1 MKKIAFLISG
11 NIRIYEKNLVFF
23 EEIKKI
29 LRDFEIII
37 VSSIWENQE
46 DLENFKEKYKIKFI
60 NQIEQKNCNDNIKN
74 FQVLV
79 EQKNDQLLFSHKI
92 EKGGS
97 SKSYGIEAA
106 KLAGV
111 PKEVIEKAR
120 KVLNSLEKNNN
131 FNNEIKIK

>member
-29 LRDFEIII
+29 LKDFEIII

-60 NQIEQKNCNDNIKN
+60 
-74 FQVLV
+74 
-79 EQKNDQLLFSHKI
+79 
-92 EKGGS
+92 
-97 SKSYGIEAA
+97 
-106 KLAGV
+106 
-111 PKEVIEKAR
+111 
-120 KVLNSLEKNNN
+120 
-131 FNNEIKIK
+131 

>member
-29 LRDFEIII
+29 LKDFEIII

-60 NQIEQKNCNDNIKN
+60 NQIKQKNWNDKINAVKFVTGEEN
-74 FQVLV
+74 L
-79 EQKNDQLLFSHKI
+79 SWKI
-92 EKGGS
+92 ENVFHMWHS
-97 SKSYGIEAA
+97 I
-106 KLAGV
+106 V
-111 PKEVIEKAR
+111 
-120 KVLNSLEKNNN
+120 
-131 FNNEIKIK
+131 

>member
-29 LRDFEIII
+29 LKDFEIII

-60 NQIEQKNCNDNIKN
+60 NQIKQKNWND
-74 FQVLV
+74 
-79 EQKNDQLLFSHKI
+79 
-92 EKGGS
+92 
-97 SKSYGIEAA
+97 
-106 KLAGV
+106 
-111 PKEVIEKAR
+111 R
-120 KVLNSLEKNNN
+120 
-131 FNNEIKIK
+131 

>member
-29 LRDFEIII
+29 LKDYEIII

-60 NQIEQKNCNDNIKN
+60 NQIKQKNWND
-74 FQVLV
+74 
-79 EQKNDQLLFSHKI
+79 KI
-92 EKGGS
+92 NAVKFVTGE
-97 SKSYGIEAA
+97 
-106 KLAGV
+106 
-111 PKEVIEKAR
+111 
-120 KVLNSLEKNNN
+120 
-131 FNNEIKIK
+131 